1 MKVLQTL
8 WCFHD
13 TSSIGKAAKTTSS
26 VAHCL
31 VKKLGFKC
39 AIRET
44 GGELAYSGD
53 YIFFQ
58 GCNDKAVRKTTWH
71 LFGDSSIQ
79 VVLTSSTPSFQHGEQ
94 AVPVK
99 AWRGTADKSE
109 ARTLCDMTEK
119 IILSPRVSKD
129 EGR

>member
-1 MKVLQTL
+1 M
-8 WCFHD
+8 
-13 TSSIGKAAKTTSS
+13 SS

-58 GCNDKAVRKTTWH
+58 GCNDKAIRKTIWH
-71 LFGDSSIQ
+71 LFGDSSVQ
-79 VVLTSSTPSFQHGEQ
+79 VVLTSGMPSFQHG
-94 AVPVK
+94 K
-99 AWRGTADKSE
+99 AG
-109 ARTLCDMTEK
+109 
-119 IILSPRVSKD
+119 SPSQGLERHCGQV
-129 EGR
+129 